1 MSYSGGYPHDDAS
14 DGNPLLCYFMRNS
27 GRLIHKW
34 VDYFDVYHRTFE
46 RFRGKP
52 IKFLE
57 IGVQNGGSAHMWRDY
72 FGPQATII
80 GVDVDPRCKALEAEG
95 FEIWTGDQADPRFW
109 EGFREKHPQLDVV
122 LDDGGHAM
130 VQQIVS
136 FEGLFDAVSDGG
148 VYLVEDTHSSYLPGL
163 GGGVNK
169 PGTFHE
175 LVKALID
182 DMHAWY
188 HAPLAELST
197 AAYMAKNLYAIS
209 VFDSIVVLEKR
220 KRNPPLALA
229 RGYQGHQGIPPAMSF
244 LDIRRSYKVPDA

>member
-1 MSYSGGYPHDDAS
+1 
-14 DGNPLLCYFMRNS
+14 MRS
-27 GRLIHKW
+27 AMAACTWSKI
-34 VDYFDVYHRTFE
+34 RT
-46 RFRGKP
+46 RATFRDW
-52 IKFLE
+52 
-57 IGVQNGGSAHMWRDY
+57 A
-72 FGPQATII
+72 
-80 GVDVDPRCKALEAEG
+80 EA
-95 FEIWTGDQADPRFW
+95 
-109 EGFREKHPQLDVV
+109 
-122 LDDGGHAM
+122 
-130 VQQIVS
+130 
-136 FEGLFDAVSDGG
+136 
-148 VYLVEDTHSSYLPGL
+148 
-163 GGGVNK
+163 
-169 PGTFHE
+169 GTFHE